1 MAFVLHGTVVSPFVR
16 KVRVFC
22 LEKGIAF
29 ETSELSPAEHG
40 AQLRAMSPLAKIPIL
55 ELDGCFLP
63 DSSVICLYLDDIARK
78 PTLYPDKERWSW
90 QTRASLAHGLTEA
103 SVALRLQQVLP
114 ENERSKT
121 QVDRFSA
128 RIERAI
134 DGLEAD
140 AARLAAGPLRIDQI
154 AAACAL
160 GHVDF
165 RHTRDWRV
173 RCPRLAAWFESFS
186 RRPSLLATVPR

>member
-1 MAFVLHGTVVSPFVR
+1 MKLYSSGGSPFAR
-16 KVRVFC
+16 KAVIVAREHEIALDIEPINVF
-22 LEKGIAF
+22 EATF
-29 ETSELSPAEHG
+29 
-40 AQLRAMSPLAKIPIL
+40 
-55 ELDGCFLP
+55 LDGLNP
-63 DSSVICLYLDDIARK
+63 LRMIPTLVLDDGSALYDSQVICLYLDDIAKK
-78 PTLYPDKERWSW
+78 PTLYPDRERWSW

-121 QVDRFSA
+121 QIDRFSA

-134 DGLEAD
+134 DALEAD
-140 AARLAAGPLRIDQI
+140 ARLAEGPLRIDQI

-186 RRPSLLATVPR
+186 RRPSLLATVPE